1 MNRVG
6 AESNKVS
13 GMMVGIFLIIMV
25 SYLIFIMLIQP
36 WERKALLT
44 EVSTIRVNVVDCDS
58 GYPIN
63 NARVQFFTEEGVLLK
78 DVISEGGVAVFS
90 DYPDCFNIKTSFTG
104 DEYTGVCLR
113 SGEERIVRVCYEY
126 PEANP
131 KILYYTDALGVIG
144 GANNDVISFKEF
156 PNVILSYPLSNAT
169 LNYPSYFLYSN
180 IFWSEGMGLLVNNI
194 NEAIT
199 KEVSLSMTM
208 DSKRGNPTL
217 VVYANKELIFS
228 EKVSEGETVT
238 AVIPKQ
244 SLNETI
250 DFEVKCD
257 FDGLAFWSTQDC
269 NLTDIRVNQVFYTP
283 KLESQEFTFTVDSVE
298 LNAESAELRFISLDE
313 AISGVKAF
321 INDVE
326 VFSSSSLLSR
336 NYTASMPV
344 ISLNLN
350 DSNRLLFKANPGAEA
365 WIRGVRLYFF
375 TGREL
380 AVNKTV
386 LFSINNSQMRELDE
400 AVINFYVSNVYLGGS
415 IKFEVNGLVNY
426 VSSVKNAGWNSV
438 RVNEEFLRNGNTV
451 KISAFDGRF
460 LIDEVR
466 VTYE

>member
-1 MNRVG
+1 MNRIG
-6 AESNKVS
+6 AEASSNKVS
-13 GMMVGIFLIIMV
+13 GMMVGIFLILMV
-25 SYLIFIMLIQP
+25 SYLVFIMLIQP

-58 GYPIN
+58 GYPID
-63 NARVQFFTEEGVLLK
+63 NARVQFYTEEGVLLK
-78 DVISEGGVAVFS
+78 DIVSEGGVAVFS
-90 DYPDCFNIKTSFTG
+90 DYPDCFNIKTSFIS
-104 DEYTGVCLR
+104 DKYTGVCLR

-131 KILYYTDALGVIG
+131 KILYYADSLGVIG

-180 IFWSEGMGLLVNNI
+180 IFWSEGMGLLVNSVDKD
-194 NEAIT
+194 IT

-228 EKVSEGETVT
+228 EKVSEGETVS
-238 AVIPKQ
+238 AVISKQ

-250 DFEVKCD
+250 NFEVKCD

-269 NLTDIRVNQVFYTP
+269 NLTDIKINQAFYTP
-283 KLESQEFTFTVDSVE
+283 KLETQEFTFITDSIE
-298 LNAESAELRFISLDE
+298 RNAESAEIKFISLDDS
-313 AISGVKAF
+313 ISGIKTF

-326 VFSSSSLLSR
+326 IFGSNSLLSR

-344 ISLNLN
+344 IRLNLN
-350 DSNRLLFKANPGAEA
+350 NSNKLVFKANPGAEA
-365 WIRGVRLYFF
+365 WLRGVRLYFY

-380 AVNKTV
+380 SVNKTI
-386 LFSINNSQMRELDE
+386 LFSVNNSQLRSLDD

-415 IKFEVNGLVNY
+415 IKFEVNGMVNY
-426 VSSVKNAGWNSV
+426 VSSVKNAGWNSI
-438 RVNEEFLRNGNTV
+438 RVNEE
-451 KISAFDGRF
+451 
-460 LIDEVR
+460 
-466 VTYE
+466 